1 MRRLILLS
9 VVFCLAAVPLWADY
23 GLSNV
28 VTKQIDRSQV
38 KEQPPAAPGKA
49 APPAEQGK
57 VVPPAPGQSPETAAP
72 DKKPSQ
78 AAVQFKKTV
87 FYPYTIHISSWQ
99 NKKDAL
105 SQYKQKFQKLDGVF
119 ITKIDLGATGV
130 WYRIDYGTF
139 STSDEAN
146 ARMKDLQAQGIIDTE
161 SFVGSS
167 VPYAIEVGVYTSRA
181 EAAKAGEKLR
191 EAGLV
196 PYLMKEAEAF
206 RLLAGAFPS
215 SKSAYPALEDIT
227 ALGLQ
232 SKISKR

>member
-1 MRRLILLS
+1 LRRLTLF
-9 VVFCLAAVPLWADY
+9 VVFCLAALPLWADY

-28 VTKQIDRSQV
+28 VTKQIDRTQV
-38 KEQPPAAPGKA
+38 NQQVPAVPGKA
-49 APPAEQGK
+49 ASQAEQGK
-57 VVPPAPGQSPETAAP
+57 VVPPAPTQIPEAAAP

-78 AAVQFKKTV
+78 TAVQFKKTV

-105 SQYKQKFQKLDGVF
+105 SQYKQKFQKLDGAFV
-119 ITKIDLGATGV
+119 TKIDLGVTGV
-130 WYRIDYGTF
+130 WYRIDFGTF

-146 ARMKDLQAQGIIDTE
+146 ARMRDLQAQGTIDTE

-167 VPYAIEVGVYTSRA
+167 VPYAIEIGVYASRA

-191 EAGLV
+191 DGGVV
-196 PYLMKEAEAF
+196 PYIMKETDAF

-232 SKISKR
+232 SKIAKR